1 MLVKIALVL
10 LGTWV
15 LGLVGVYNVGDLMHV
30 LLLVGLMLLLLAFG
44 KARDAAMRGGTG
56 GPPDRR

>member
-1 MLVKIALVL
+1 MLVTIALL
-10 LGTWV
+10 LLATWA
-15 LGLVGVYNVGDLMHV
+15 LGLLGVYNVGGLVHV
-30 LLLVGLMLLLLAFG
+30 LLLVGLLLLLLAFA

>member
-15 LGLVGVYNVGDLMHV
+15 LGLVGVYNVGDLIHV
-30 LLLVGLMLLLLAFG
+30 LLLVGLLLLLLAFG
-44 KARDAAMRGGTG
+44 KAREAAMRGGMG